1 MMKTDW
7 RFWVFCASALLLSC
21 SSDKVSG
28 TATDTEN
35 TIAGN
40 VVLSDSSCAGGVFVR
55 QVLAKSAV
63 SSAYLET
70 RTDVSGE
77 FAFDSA
83 LADTVNLEFRYEAED
98 SSLLQTQIVRN
109 VTAKSQ
115 EKLRV
120 RLKPSARI
128 SGTVETSEASS
139 VAGSHFFVYLES
151 TTFLSDVFAPDSFSF
166 DAPEGDFFLTIAP
179 ADSGVVAKL
188 KSSGYADSSIV
199 RRVSVSLSAGDS
211 LDVGNLRWS
220 LSADEPT
227 AAKVLRGVVV
237 DFSGRP
243 LRGVSAHV
251 VTDLYGLGVS
261 DSSAFVTQAV
271 SDSAGVWTAVAPAHG
286 SVSGEFRVEF
296 RGKDS
301 SGKAIAG
308 VSPYIS
314 GDDLAAAADTLRV
327 GTVRLSESASFL
339 GTVFLVTD
347 GNSKR
352 DTLCWAYGIRVGF
365 RGTSQFK
372 TVSSCNDVLMTNLPP
387 DSQELVYYSS
397 DEIVV
402 KSLKS
407 GEFAAEDYIQLVP
420 VNLPAGDTLKYQGFT
435 YTPPST
441 ASTVFGGGE

>member
-1 MMKTDW
+1 MMKIDW
-7 RFWVFCASALLLSC
+7 RLWVFVSALLLSC
-21 SSDKVSG
+21 SSDRVSG

-35 TIAGN
+35 TVAGN
-40 VVLSDSSCAGGVFVR
+40 VVLSDGSSAEGVFVR

-70 RTDVSGE
+70 LTDASGT

-109 VTAKSQ
+109 VTANSR
-115 EKLRV
+115 EKLQV

-128 SGTVETSEASS
+128 SGIVETSEASS
-139 VAGSHFFVYLES
+139 LAGSHFFVYLES
-151 TTFLSDVFAPDSFSF
+151 TTFLSDVFAPDSFSL
-166 DAPEGDFFLTIAP
+166 DVPEGDFFLTIVP

-188 KSSGYADSSIV
+188 KNSGYADSSIV
-199 RRVSVSLSAGDS
+199 RRVAVSLSAGDS

-220 LSADEPT
+220 LSVDEPT

-237 DFSGRP
+237 DPAGNP
-243 LRGVSAHV
+243 LRGVSAHI
-251 VTDLYGLGVS
+251 VTDLYGFGVS

-271 SDSAGVWTAVAPAHG
+271 SDSAGVWTAFAPVLG

-301 SGKAIAG
+301 LGNSVAG

-314 GDDLAAAADTLRV
+314 KDVLAASDTLQV

-347 GNSKR
+347 GNYKR

-365 RGTSQFK
+365 RGTSWFK

-387 DSQELVYYSS
+387 EFQELVYYSS

-420 VNLPAGDTLKYQGFT
+420 VNLPSGDTLKYQGFT

-441 ASTVFGGGE
+441 ASASSTGGEE